1 MTFNDWVYFISG
13 IIWGGWMVRPLVD
26 IVKKIYQNA
35 KEAQN
40 GNNSLN
46 TNGINTIDNMLL
58 KLMKHY

>member
-1 MTFNDWVYFISG
+1 MTLNDWIYFISG

-40 GNNSLN
+40 GNDS
-46 TNGINTIDNMLL
+46 
-58 KLMKHY
+58 